1 MGWASSFLHTS
12 YLILYLGG
20 VVRRKF
26 RYRYLD
32 VPSADLAFFFGI
44 IYGPFSSPSPARYS
58 TTQNSVFPRRSKI
71 SFPYYRLHYR
81 VEVLWVETYVRKR
94 Q

>member
-32 VPSADLAFFFGI
+32 VPSADLAFFFLVSSTGRFQVPPLRGI
-44 IYGPFSSPSPARYS
+44 VRRKIRY
-58 TTQNSVFPRRSKI
+58 F
-71 SFPYYRLHYR
+71 LGA
-81 VEVLWVETYVRKR
+81 VRFLFHIIDCIIG
-94 Q
+94 